1 MVGPYDM
8 IDGNTVGI
16 ISMQIKKQGHS
27 DRCIK
32 SVAKGK
38 PLFSVLPTEFISPCS
53 IMLSMPLPTMMKQVR
68 FAEPSDEDV
77 CYFEKDENRRENW
90 YTKKEYQCF
99 MIESS
104 ATKKK
109 IERRSELISFLED
122 AHQHCLS
129 LSDSL
134 TDIYDEEDALA
145 DMCYHKVRNLTVPN
159 YNLQFASRHLTSF
172 HFSPFFSRT

>member
-1 MVGPYDM
+1 
-8 IDGNTVGI
+8 
-16 ISMQIKKQGHS
+16 
-27 DRCIK
+27 
-32 SVAKGK
+32 
-38 PLFSVLPTEFISPCS
+38 
-53 IMLSMPLPTMMKQVR
+53 MPLPTMMKQVR

-77 CYFEKDENRRENW
+77 CYFKQDEKRRENW

-109 IERRSELISFLED
+109 IERRSELISCLED

-129 LSDSL
+129 LSGGL

-145 DMCYHKVRNLTVPN
+145 DMCYHKVRNLTGPN
-159 YNLQFASRHLTSF
+159 ENLHFASPHLTAF
-172 HFSPFFSRT
+172 PFSQFFSRT